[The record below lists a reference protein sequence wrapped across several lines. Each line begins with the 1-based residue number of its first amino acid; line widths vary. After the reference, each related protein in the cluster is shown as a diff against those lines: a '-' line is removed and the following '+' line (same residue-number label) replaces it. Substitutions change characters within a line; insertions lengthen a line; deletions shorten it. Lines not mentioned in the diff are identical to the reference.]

1 MAILHPN
8 DIVRRVCAGYEA
20 SQPFDNHS
28 TSNRVAAHTTTPYAS
43 IQRAGHTRDIPAMPS
58 GVTAYMPCKAWI
70 HATQNAPI
78 LVGRIIDLGSL
89 DISGASGTFTD
100 GAVMPTV
107 TELGAS
113 RQVSGPVLC
122 EVTTALNATPGS
134 FTATYTDQD
143 GNTGQVS
150 TSAALSASATVGSAG
165 FLATLGGDHG
175 VLDITAAARTGGTTP
190 TGVIKFWGL
199 MDAVI
204 WPASSAAVA
213 MGFDYINEGVIYKW
227 DEAGTTIGAFM
238 LGVVTAARMSGRI
251 QFVGDE
257 A

>member
-20 SQPFDNHS
+20 RQPFDDHGVANRVGIHS
-28 TSNRVAAHTTTPYAS
+28 TTPVQNM
-43 IQRAGHTRDIPAMPS
+43 QRAGHTKAIPAMPS

-70 HATQNAPI
+70 HSTQNAPM
-78 LVGRIIDLGSL
+78 LVGRIVDLGSL

-107 TELGAS
+107 TELGES
-113 RQVSGPVLC
+113 RQVSGPVIC
-122 EVTTALNATPGS
+122 EVTTALNATPGT
-134 FTATYTDQD
+134 FTATYEDQD

-150 TSAALSASATVGSAG
+150 PAATLTASAPIGSAG
-165 FLATLGGDHG
+165 LLPMLAGDHG
-175 VLDITAAARTGGTTP
+175 VLDISNAARAAGTTP
-190 TGVIKFWGL
+190 TGVIKFWGV

-238 LGVVTAARMSGRI
+238 LGVVTAARMSGSI